1 MTDRLHICFTTVLRI
16 DEINQKFKI
25 WSWQGFLPDDTFIP
39 LKVEMRY
46 NLETPPSILIYPS
59 PPNIH
64 AYNLILEIWV
74 YTRKRDDLC
83 ALRVFCMLWI
93 Q

>member
-1 MTDRLHICFTTVLRI
+1 MILLSLLIENRNLKKDNRI
-16 DEINQKFKI
+16 R
-25 WSWQGFLPDDTFIP
+25 W
-39 LKVEMRY
+39 KVEMRY